1 MIYITTDIIF
11 NLLSI
16 VIIIFWLIKRESE
29 RLPICFLPFIELLG
43 ICSRDWELSAWCFL
57 IDCWARARGC
67 WEKWEGGEVRWAM
80 KSCEATKSG
89 KTLSCICIFGSSDR
103 FVILLNS
110 LRKRFYQK
118 RGINVI
124 VIVSHDIDISHR
136 NFFRVKATDE
146 KKKKEKK
153 IKKKRSRSW
162 NDSLLL
168 LVVIIVNFRAL
179 GKKGKGCECAK
190 ATHTRACVCAREW
203 VIK

>member
-1 MIYITTDIIF
+1 
-11 NLLSI
+11 
-16 VIIIFWLIKRESE
+16 
-29 RLPICFLPFIELLG
+29 
-43 ICSRDWELSAWCFL
+43 
-57 IDCWARARGC
+57 
-67 WEKWEGGEVRWAM
+67 M

-146 KKKKEKK
+146 KKKKKRKEKK
-153 IKKKRSRSW
+153 KKSKLKRFSIITRCNNRQFSRFRKKR
-162 NDSLLL
+162 
-168 LVVIIVNFRAL
+168 
-179 GKKGKGCECAK
+179 KGLRVCEGN
-190 ATHTRACVCAREW
+190 THTRVCLRARMSNKINEG
-203 VIK
+203 V